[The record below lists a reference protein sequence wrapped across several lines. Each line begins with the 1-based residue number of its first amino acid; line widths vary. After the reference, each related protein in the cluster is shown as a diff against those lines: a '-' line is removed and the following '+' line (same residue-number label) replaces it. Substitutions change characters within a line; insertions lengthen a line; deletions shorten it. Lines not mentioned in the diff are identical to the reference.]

1 MRFILLCCMILLA
14 MSACTREK
22 SEVNDKSNLP
32 CGTMES
38 LDSVTV
44 HSRLIGTWQLKRQSA
59 LTGQVIYPTDSIL
72 VQFSSPDTYK
82 VTKNGAQVAAG
93 NWGLVLDGQ
102 STLNEQPVNMWRIG
116 TSMYT
121 EYLGGYVF
129 VCGTELA
136 LIASFYDGIDQ
147 LYEKQ

>member
-1 MRFILLCCMILLA
+1 MRFILLCCMSLLA
-14 MSACTREK
+14 FSACTREK

-44 HSRLIGTWQLKRQSA
+44 HSRLMGTWLLKRQSA
-59 LTGQVIYPTDSIL
+59 LTGQVIYPKDTIL
-72 VQFSSPDTYK
+72 IQFSAPATYRI
-82 VTKNGAQVAAG
+82 TKNGEQVAEG
-93 NWGLVLDGQ
+93 SWGLAFDGQ
-102 STLNEQPVNMWRIG
+102 STLNGQPLNMWRISQ
-116 TSMYT
+116 TLST
-121 EYLGGYVF
+121 DYLGGYVF